1 MPPRRPSA
9 AASDGFTERVWPNS
23 AEVLPAAFA
32 GSGLTVVAFRPHS
45 VEPSGHGFLYGYE
58 VDTVDEA
65 GASDTVLTFIDT
77 DVSTAD
83 ATSVLT
89 TDPSTG
95 QQLAVWAYPADP
107 LLPALAGVTYP
118 DRVTESLAA
127 LGIVVTSPTLS
138 VAAYRP
144 GKRAVI
150 RLDSAETTVFLKV
163 IRPDR
168 VAPIVAQHEAFRA
181 QGLPVPRVLASR
193 PDGLLVLERVP
204 GVPAGQR
211 VADLADEPRFVRQIV
226 DLGRLVAGVHI
237 TNRAQSDA
245 LDHADWHRGTLSTA
259 LPQRAP
265 EIHALYGEIERR
277 RSSWTGD
284 ALAVIHGDLHLE
296 QLFVD
301 PERPWHV
308 TGLLDIDTAGLGH
321 PARDA
326 AALVAHL
333 VVTGQWHRGNGDEA
347 EARACERLA
356 DELSRTWAR
365 AVPELA
371 DRLAPAVAAQL
382 LAHAGGQ
389 ATLGTDTGRRKAEQL
404 LGAAAGALGGWPAPA
419 AGEVARDTGA
429 PGGVAGA

>member
-1 MPPRRPSA
+1 VPPGRHAPGADCRFN
-9 AASDGFTERVWPNS
+9 GRVWPNS

-45 VEPSGHGFLYGYE
+45 VEPSGLGFLYGYE
-58 VDTVDEA
+58 VDTVDAA
-65 GASDTVLTFIDT
+65 GATDTVLTFIDT

-89 TDPSTG
+89 TDPTTG

-127 LGIVVTSPTLS
+127 LGIAVTSPTLS

-150 RLDSAETTVFLKV
+150 RLDSAETTLFLKV

-168 VAPIVAQHEAFRA
+168 VAPIVAQHDAFLAR
-181 QGLPVPRVLASR
+181 GLPVPRVLASR

-211 VADLADEPRFVRQIV
+211 VADLADDPRFVQQIV
-226 DLGRLVAGVHI
+226 ELGRLTAGVHI
-237 TNRAQSDA
+237 TTRAQSDA
-245 LDHADWHRGTLSTA
+245 LDHADWHRGTLSSA
-259 LPQRAP
+259 LPDRAA
-265 EIHALYGEIERR
+265 EIGALYAEIDRR
-277 RSSWTGD
+277 RTMWAGD
-284 ALAVIHGDLHLE
+284 PLSVIHGDLHLE
-296 QLFVD
+296 QLFVH
-301 PERPWHV
+301 PAEPWRV

-356 DELSRTWAR
+356 DELARTWAR
-365 AVPELA
+365 AAPALA
-371 DRLAPAVAAQL
+371 DRLAPAVASQL

-389 ATLGTDTGRRKAEQL
+389 ATLGTDTGRRKAVQL
-404 LGAAAGALGGWPAPA
+404 LGAARGALGGADVLA
-419 AGEVARDTGA
+419 
-429 PGGVAGA
+429 